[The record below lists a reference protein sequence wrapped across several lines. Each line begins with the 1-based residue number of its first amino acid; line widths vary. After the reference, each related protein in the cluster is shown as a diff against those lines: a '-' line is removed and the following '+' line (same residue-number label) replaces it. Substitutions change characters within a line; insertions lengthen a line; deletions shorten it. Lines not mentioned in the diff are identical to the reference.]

1 MNYMTEI
8 KLFYDWLD
16 THDLSSMG
24 ISLWH
29 ALMQIASRSGWQ
41 PELRV
46 SLSTLAGRSSLSRTT
61 IYKEREI
68 LRQYGLIN
76 FRSSGGRGTGIYC
89 IRSLES
95 RFVSGSRTQA
105 GTQPSPDVGF
115 ASPDASV
122 PRTQCRTQFKPDA
135 KNASLDAS
143 AARTQVGTQVG
154 THTSLSRLNY
164 TNPSEEI
171 KEVAGKPATEPII
184 TPPKKE
190 KSCGKKERSVA
201 PLFDVESIVG
211 TIEEPWQELMI
222 VWLDYRRCR
231 RERYKSDLSV
241 KKCLM
246 QLKRLAN
253 DDPHVAWQIID
264 QSIANNW
271 AGLFPLRSGQHPGQ
285 VLCPVGE
292 KRIQSLMEKFG
303 RK

>member
-41 PELRV
+41 PELRI
-46 SLSTLAGRSSLSRTT
+46 SLSTLAARSSLSRTS

-68 LRQYGLIN
+68 LHQYGLID
-76 FRSSGGRGTGIYC
+76 FRSSGGRGTGIYT

-95 RFVSGSRTQA
+95 RFVSATRTQVR
-105 GTQPSPDVGF
+105 TQPLPNVGF

-122 PRTQCRTQFKPDA
+122 TRTLHEIQSIPE
-135 KNASLDAS
+135 ASDAS
-143 AARTQVGTQVG
+143 AARTQVRTQVG
-154 THTSLSRLNY
+154 TNTSVLRLNY
-164 TNPSEEI
+164 TKPSEEI
-171 KEVAGKPATEPII
+171 KEVAEPATMPII

-201 PLFDVESIVG
+201 PLFDAVSIVG
-211 TIEEPWQELMI
+211 TIEEPWQELMT
-222 VWLDYRRCR
+222 VWLDYKRSR

-241 KKCLM
+241 KKCLT

-253 DDPHVAWQIID
+253 DDPYEAWQIID

-271 AGLFPLRSGQHPGQ
+271 AGIFPLRSGQHPGQ
-285 VLCPVGE
+285 ILRPLGE
-292 KRIQSLMEKFG
+292 KRIQSLMEKFD

>member
-41 PELRV
+41 PELRI
-46 SLSTLAGRSSLSRTT
+46 SLSTLAGRSSLSRTS

-68 LRQYGLIN
+68 LHQYGLID
-76 FRSSGGRGTGIYC
+76 FRSSGGRGTGIYT

-95 RFVSGSRTQA
+95 RFVSATRTQVR
-105 GTQPSPDVGF
+105 TQPLPNVGF
-115 ASPDASV
+115 ASPDEIQSIPEAS
-122 PRTQCRTQFKPDA
+122 
-135 KNASLDAS
+135 DAS
-143 AARTQVGTQVG
+143 AARTQVRTQVG

-164 TNPSEEI
+164 TKPSEEI
-171 KEVAGKPATEPII
+171 KEVAGEPATEPII

-190 KSCGKKERSVA
+190 KSCGKKERSVP
-201 PLFDVESIVG
+201 PLLRAESILDI
-211 TIEEPWQELMI
+211 IEEPWRELMI
-222 VWLDYRRCR
+222 VWLDYKRSRH
-231 RERYKSDLSV
+231 ERYKSDLSV
-241 KKCLM
+241 KKCLS
-246 QLKRLAN
+246 QLKRLAT

-285 VLCPVGE
+285 ILLPVGE
-292 KRIQSLMEKFG
+292 ERIQSLMEKFG

>member
-46 SLSTLAGRSSLSRTT
+46 SVSTLAARSSLSRTS
-61 IYKEREI
+61 IYKEREE
-68 LRQYGLIN
+68 LRRYELID
-76 FRSSGGRGTGIYC
+76 FRSSGGRGTGIYT

-95 RFVSGSRTQA
+95 RFVSATRTQIR
-105 GTQPSPDVGF
+105 TQPVPDVCF

-122 PRTQCRTQFKPDA
+122 
-135 KNASLDAS
+135 
-143 AARTQVGTQVG
+143 ARTQIGIQVG

-164 TNPSEEI
+164 TKPSEEI
-171 KEVAGKPATEPII
+171 KEVAGEPATEPII

-211 TIEEPWQELMI
+211 TIEEPWWELMI
-222 VWLDYRRCR
+222 VWLDYKRSR
-231 RERYKSDLSV
+231 RERYKSTLSV
-241 KKCLM
+241 KKCLT
-246 QLKRLAN
+246 QLKRLAT

-285 VLCPVGE
+285 ILLPVGE
-292 KRIQSLMEKFG
+292 ERIQSLMEKFD